1 MRALLVLMLSI
12 LCLAQAV
19 PVWAQPCALVAPPV
33 RPSDLL
39 AQNQPGPFQPGPNQ
53 NGPDQSGDASF
64 MEVIR
69 DPVTGQVQI
78 QGKMGGSSSDAPEQA
93 QQAQPFPGAGQ
104 GPGENGRDSAP

>member
-1 MRALLVLMLSI
+1 
-12 LCLAQAV
+12 
-19 PVWAQPCALVAPPV
+19 
-33 RPSDLL
+33 
-39 AQNQPGPFQPGPNQ
+39 
-53 NGPDQSGDASF
+53 

-78 QGKMGGSSSDAPEQA
+78 QGKMGGPSSDAPEQA